1 MYEIWTTVNNVILCK
16 IMKNAQARFTYFNLR
31 IFFLIKKEEKKETKY
46 VQYKSFQLHF
56 AFWTLKLKMY
66 QMKGISFW
74 NRWILSL
81 ESDGYLNYVEI
92 LYCQFGGNPQMAI
105 LAMGIFLLWLC
116 ILFIGL
122 AISADDYFCPN
133 LASISKTLRWVKLCE
148 IS

>member
-1 MYEIWTTVNNVILCK
+1 MATSELDCNHVRDLNYSQQCDFVQNN
-16 IMKNAQARFTYFNLR
+16 
-31 IFFLIKKEEKKETKY
+31 EEC
-46 VQYKSFQLHF
+46 S
-56 AFWTLKLKMY
+56 
-66 QMKGISFW
+66 
-74 NRWILSL
+74 

-133 LASISKTLRWVKLCE
+133 LASISKTLR
-148 IS
+148 